1 MKNNNIICD
10 YVKVT
15 GSSHITKNI
24 PCQDFSIS
32 EIYRDHVI
40 LINCD
45 GAGSAKKAE
54 IGSQSFAELFLIELK
69 KIADNLKNIAP
80 GEWIIDE
87 IIISISNVRKQIRNK
102 FKTNSLFDYHTTL
115 VAIISG
121 ENGGFICHI
130 GDGYGLA
137 LTDKD
142 FFISGPE
149 NGEYANETF
158 FATESNWIKHLR
170 ITPFGGTIKFLG
182 VMSDGAGSLFEA
194 SGKFNQVNLCEF
206 INSLIKVKSHK
217 DVLTDFLSNDLAVK
231 KSNDDKSISF
241 YINTTSDFSSLFKIN
256 KIENINCNSPSNIT
270 EIEEHNKDEVVIK
283 KKSTYASYFI
293 NTIFII
299 ILSIAFIKIDNYL
312 ELNILKIILNSI
324 DSIPD
329 KQPLADKA
337 LSEDRSNPVQNECIK
352 LDPANCTNQNDGNSN
367 GNCEDIKN
375 LEAQNPIQ
383 NKNSED
389 LEHPQAARPNR
400 TRASQPDN
408 K

>member
-10 YVKVT
+10 YVKVI
-15 GSSHITKNI
+15 GSSHIAKNI

-32 EIYRDHVI
+32 EIYNDHVI

-69 KIADNLKNIAP
+69 KIADNLKNNPP

-87 IIISISNVRKQIRNK
+87 IIISISNVRKQIRNR
-102 FKTNSLFDYHTTL
+102 FKTNSLSDYHTTL

-137 LTDKD
+137 ITDKD
-142 FFISGPE
+142 FFISEPE

-170 ITPFGGTIKFLG
+170 ITPFGGAIKFLG
-182 VMSDGAGSLFEA
+182 VMSDGAGSLFES
-194 SGKFNQVNLCEF
+194 SGKFNQVNLCVF
-206 INSLIKVKSHK
+206 INDLINVKSHK
-217 DVLTDFLSNDLAVK
+217 EVLNDFLSNDIAVK

-241 YINTTSDFSSLFKIN
+241 YINKISDFNSLFKIN
-256 KIENINCNSPSNIT
+256 KFDNIYNDVPSDNSDKDD
-270 EIEEHNKDEVVIK
+270 HNNEDELILK
-283 KKSTYASYFI
+283 SKSTYISYI
-293 NTIFII
+293 KIFLLIISCTI
-299 ILSIAFIKIDNYL
+299 ILLITSIAIDNFL
-312 ELNILKIILNSI
+312 GLKIFNKLIHLKDKNS
-324 DSIPD
+324 
-329 KQPLADKA
+329 
-337 LSEDRSNPVQNECIK
+337 N
-352 LDPANCTNQNDGNSN
+352 TNQNKVGKIEPQ
-367 GNCEDIKN
+367 NCNTEN
-375 LEAQNPIQ
+375 
-383 NKNSED
+383 NSEPNSTCD
-389 LEHPQAARPNR
+389 VTNENKTNSATQNNNAEVYESPKNNTIPENPKATTPQVD
-400 TRASQPDN
+400 S